1 MRWRVVKLIP
11 LNEVQSRVK
20 KMEERYGDI
29 KRLHDEFVSGDMDR
43 RRLEDY
49 INWTEMKHSIRA
61 YSEGEDSDYYAEIE
75 YQLDR
80 GEYEKLT
87 TRRLELLDQLANTQV
102 NSINQLSR
110 EIDRDVK
117 NVYNDLHELES
128 LGFIRLV
135 KEGRR
140 LKPELLVQEVSLIL
154 A

>member
-11 LNEVQSRVK
+11 LNEVQSRVE
-20 KMEERYGDI
+20 KMEERYSDI